1 MKALEKK
8 QIAKMSFMMKH
19 NNMFAEKIINF
30 AKELGF
36 DLIGFTPVEIEP
48 KYIKAFKKWLKNG
61 NEAEMEYMRDISSR
75 KNLRKLLPEAESVIV
90 LGVNYYQKQ
99 PKLKKGHGRIA
110 RYAYGKD
117 YHKIIGKKLKELE
130 KFIQN
135 LKIPDK
141 KLSTSDILTI
151 KTSHPPTNPSLI
163 VTKSYVDTGHILE
176 RAYAVQAG
184 LGFIGKNS
192 CLITREF
199 GSWVFL
205 AEIIINRHVAKR
217 SAPIVSNILR
227 QQNSQLSPCGLCTRC
242 MDSCPIQAIIAP
254 GVIDA
259 RKCISY
265 NTIENKGKIHSKI
278 SAQIK
283 KTKRIF
289 GCDICQEVCPHNIA
303 KQKSITSQSPLSTTP
318 IAGDQISIKKILS
331 HKTDQHFLET
341 FAGSPLMRAKRKGLQ
356 RNAKILL

>member
-1 MKALEKK
+1 MLT
-8 QIAKMSFMMKH
+8 
-19 NNMFAEKIINF
+19 EKIINF

-36 DLIGFTPVEIEP
+36 DFIGFTSIKIEQ
-48 KYIKAFKKWLKNG
+48 KHMNAFKKWLKNG

-75 KNLRKLLPEAESVIV
+75 KNLKKLLPNAQSVIV
-90 LGVNYYQKQ
+90 LGVNYYHEQ
-99 PKLKKGHGRIA
+99 PKLKKGYGRIA

-117 YHKIIGKKLKELE
+117 YHKIILKNLKKLEIFIKEEGE
-130 KFIQN
+130 KN
-135 LKIPDK
+135 KI
-141 KLSTSDILTI
+141 TI
-151 KTSHPPTNPSLI
+151 E
-163 VTKSYVDTGHILE
+163 TKSYVDTGHILE
-176 RAYAVQAG
+176 RAYAVQSG

-205 AEIIINRHVAKR
+205 AEIITNINFFPAKGYP
-217 SAPIVSNILR
+217 SATSEPSSLHH
-227 QQNSQLSPCGLCTRC
+227 QPASKKSSFSLCGRCTRC
-242 MDSCPIQAIIAP
+242 IDACPTKAIIAP

-265 NTIENKGKIHSKI
+265 NTIENKGEIPSEIRKKI
-278 SAQIK
+278 A

-303 KQKSITSQSPLSTTP
+303 RQKPINDPMPACINHIHYSLLNPP
-318 IAGDQISIKKILS
+318 IAGDQLSLKKILS
-331 HKTDQHFLET
+331 IKTDQHFLQT

-356 RNAKILL
+356 RNASLCPT